1 MQGLGGRNR
10 KNNPR
15 EKESGLHGRPA
26 VPARGT
32 LGAFNRTAQS
42 AGRAGVANYQVWQQ
56 SGMEEGTPAGKK
68 KGRWY
73 QQRPRLK
80 RLEDQM
86 STKTSIAPQK
96 DTKRQE
102 QAPNPFFLI
111 DKDVRKGFGHM
122 LGMLWLRELEARKAQ
137 VA

>member
-1 MQGLGGRNR
+1 
-10 KNNPR
+10 
-15 EKESGLHGRPA
+15 
-26 VPARGT
+26 
-32 LGAFNRTAQS
+32 
-42 AGRAGVANYQVWQQ
+42 
-56 SGMEEGTPAGKK
+56 MEEGTPAGKK

-111 DKDVRKGFGHM
+111 SEDVRKSFGHT
-122 LGMLWLRELEARKAQ
+122 LGMLWLRDIETKKVQ
-137 VA
+137 VAQ

>member
-1 MQGLGGRNR
+1 
-10 KNNPR
+10 
-15 EKESGLHGRPA
+15 
-26 VPARGT
+26 
-32 LGAFNRTAQS
+32 
-42 AGRAGVANYQVWQQ
+42 
-56 SGMEEGTPAGKK
+56 
-68 KGRWY
+68 
-73 QQRPRLK
+73 
-80 RLEDQM
+80 M

-102 QAPNPFFLI
+102 QAPSPFFLI